1 MNFYR
6 WPYLILLLL
15 LTFLSACGPL
25 LVKPVSDYKT
35 LTSNTDQLSTLGGGA
50 AQKIAVDD
58 FTITKSRIDLG
69 RCEGSIQL
77 KEISVFDAKIPPFE
91 EYIRNAL
98 ISELEGA
105 NLYSATSKK
114 SLGVNIDYMDLTTT
128 SIATFVPGLES
139 LTDSKWSITATF
151 KGKGVNSFTIPS
163 IYLFP
168 FKDSFFDGPC
178 VNPRNKF
185 DSAIANLIK
194 ILVNHPSFKEFLA
207 AGEK

>member
-1 MNFYR
+1 MIFYR

-15 LTFLSACGPL
+15 LTFLSACATE
-25 LVKPVSDYKT
+25 VVSDYKT

-50 AQKIAVDD
+50 VQKIAVDNL
-58 FTITKSRIDLG
+58 TSTKTRVDMGCRAFGEIN
-69 RCEGSIQL
+69 L
-77 KEISVFDAKIPPFE
+77 KEGISVED
-91 EYIRNAL
+91 YMRNAL

-105 NLYSATSKK
+105 NLYSVTSQK
-114 SLGVNIDYMDLTTT
+114 SLGGNIDYVDLTTT
-128 SIATFVPGLES
+128 SIATFTVAALES

-151 KGKGVNSFTIPS
+151 KGEGVNNFTIPS

-168 FKDSFFDGPC
+168 FKDGFFDGPC
-178 VNPRNKF
+178 ENPRKKF

-207 AGEK
+207 K